1 MLMGLLL
8 AGLAGWA
15 GDDICPPPRPW
26 PWPWPWR
33 KLVAVIGGIGCY
45 WLFAGRLGAPA
56 DMFEPVSTVLL
67 GITGGIVLPG
77 VIGGFAGGGRAG
89 PSQ

>member
-1 MLMGLLL
+1 MFFGLAL

-26 PWPWPWR
+26 PWPWLLR
-33 KLVAVIGGIGCY
+33 KLIAVIGGCGCY
-45 WLFAGRLGAPA
+45 WLFAGRLGIPETGF
-56 DMFEPVSTVLL
+56 DSVSTILL
-67 GITGGIVLPG
+67 GITGGIALPSI
-77 VIGGFAGGGRAG
+77 IGGIAGGGRAG